1 MIWGFLIGLAISFGL
16 SYLAYVIAPKPK
28 NRSSSSGGPPP
39 KLEDPT
45 AEVGRAIPVVFGT
58 VNIVAPN
65 VIYFADKERIALG
78 RKSNPNYAEYYMTV
92 HYGLC
97 QGPIDGIRRV
107 RIKEKTALAAPE
119 SGRSLPMDQE
129 VDFPEFFGGGDR
141 EGGIA
146 GRVLWQPGSYTQ
158 TLPGAMAEK
167 YGESVAEHP
176 AYRGIAT
183 VMFTA
188 RAGQTTHT
196 IHDVSGFWWGTAPFI
211 SPADFM
217 VTRIPSG
224 WYPSKAAIALPPEVT
239 KVIPDELTGVNSYL
253 GPDANPAHI
262 IREYLTNPVWG
273 AGQNVVDLDDTSF
286 SEAADVFYSEGLGLS
301 LQWDVQREGEALI
314 QDVQDHCEVVLF
326 VSPRTG
332 LWTLRALRGG
342 YVKGS
347 LPSFDESNSQV
358 VNAIRTLPGE
368 IPNELVVSWTNPNT
382 EKAGVVTVHNP
393 AGVAQAGQVISDNR
407 RFEGLR
413 NSWIAWRV
421 AERELSAVSEQMFT
435 GEVET
440 NRSAWNLVPGDVF
453 RLTSEEHEIWDRAV
467 RIIGIDYGNP
477 REQRVRI
484 NFVDDIFGRLHPDF
498 DAPGQGGVPTQ
509 PRNFNITQRD
519 GGALLDWD
527 TPRDD
532 GGSPIIRYEYQQNF
546 ASWRPA
552 SGLNTSH
559 LVTNLINGNPYTFR
573 VRAVNRVGPG
583 IPTVPLHIGPS
594 AVISVVPGV
603 PLNFGG
609 FAFGEEIEI
618 FWSEPTSDGGATI
631 IRYEY
636 ELDASGAWIPIPE
649 GHRFIHRITGL
660 STGFL
665 YEIRLRAVNSV
676 GEGPNTYPIHLELL
690 GVGVAYER
698 PPQPEGLHGVSGIGV
713 VLLTWENPLAHY
725 RNHVRTVV
733 YRHTSDDFVN
743 ATEVGNSTGISYA
756 DLTVA
761 DDTDYWYWIA
771 WQSIAGIIGPQS
783 DPVMVHTS
791 IDPEV
796 AIREISKE
804 ILDDPL
810 TAELLA
816 PIDTPLPVQR
826 ISEKLAQEYARL
838 LGGIFEVIREDVEG
852 VDVVAAAL
860 TALVARVVVTES
872 GITATTKELTA
883 LEVSIGSLATAAALS
898 TLTTEVTQNES
909 SLSALSDALTQLEAS
924 LGETTAS
931 ALQSLTARVTKAEGL
946 TGGTELA
953 ALARWAVK
961 LSVGDLTGGI
971 GLLNDGATVKLYVA
985 ADRFAIIPPGDTD
998 TDERLLPFVVSGG
1011 HVYINSAVIRNASIS
1026 TVKIAN
1032 AFLTNLT
1039 AVHGTLGFA
1048 QIDKG
1053 NVFDL
1058 SILDRIQSDN
1068 FSETEGWRITRDGV
1082 AIFDLAHVRGTLS
1095 AAHIDS
1101 DVRNVVSLWRGTR
1114 YAGTENEVTQFPIS
1128 GGGLTPQ
1135 NYDVIEGT
1143 LRVQPSNY
1151 NVPWSMVVSDL
1162 PTAPGAT
1169 KPTRVGQFAAVSGS
1183 ASKDSAQFLAWRNSS
1198 GTIFYITPRGSN
1210 DEAYFSD
1217 ILGIR
1222 NPSGIALPVSS
1233 GTTTPV
1239 TDTRDT
1245 DYVYR
1250 KATSTPS
1257 APSGGTT
1264 SESHTPSGWSR
1275 TEPDPTATENV
1286 YRASRTRTFRSEAFQ
1301 SATSWGSVT
1310 LVANKT
1316 GVVSS
1321 GTSSRSR
1328 TFYRR
1333 GTSAPSAPTL
1343 SSFGAYSSVSG
1354 WSTSNPGPTTTQNV
1368 YAVTLTQY
1376 FTSPTTQTSSTF
1388 SRNGWGSVTVAADN
1402 TGGTSANRAP
1412 TANAGADKNILN
1424 SQSVK
1429 LFGTGSD
1436 PDQAEDTLRRQ
1447 WAFVS
1452 GPVTARVKTPS
1463 GSWSTTVS
1471 NMSEEGTYVFRI
1483 TVTDRGGLSDT
1494 DDVSVIVTHAG
1505 GK

>member
-1 MIWGFLIGLAISFGL
+1 M
-16 SYLAYVIAPKPK
+16 
-28 NRSSSSGGPPP
+28 
-39 KLEDPT
+39 
-45 AEVGRAIPVVFGT
+45 
-58 VNIVAPN
+58 
-65 VIYFADKERIALG
+65 
-78 RKSNPNYAEYYMTV
+78 
-92 HYGLC
+92 
-97 QGPIDGIRRV
+97 
-107 RIKEKTALAAPE
+107 
-119 SGRSLPMDQE
+119 
-129 VDFPEFFGGGDR
+129 
-141 EGGIA
+141 
-146 GRVLWQPGSYTQ
+146 
-158 TLPGAMAEK
+158 
-167 YGESVAEHP
+167 
-176 AYRGIAT
+176 
-183 VMFTA
+183 
-188 RAGQTTHT
+188 
-196 IHDVSGFWWGTAPFI
+196 
-211 SPADFM
+211 
-217 VTRIPSG
+217 
-224 WYPSKAAIALPPEVT
+224 
-239 KVIPDELTGVNSYL
+239 
-253 GPDANPAHI
+253 
-262 IREYLTNPVWG
+262 
-273 AGQNVVDLDDTSF
+273 
-286 SEAADVFYSEGLGLS
+286 
-301 LQWDVQREGEALI
+301 
-314 QDVQDHCEVVLF
+314 
-326 VSPRTG
+326 
-332 LWTLRALRGG
+332 
-342 YVKGS
+342 
-347 LPSFDESNSQV
+347 
-358 VNAIRTLPGE
+358 
-368 IPNELVVSWTNPNT
+368 
-382 EKAGVVTVHNP
+382 
-393 AGVAQAGQVISDNR
+393 
-407 RFEGLR
+407 
-413 NSWIAWRV
+413 
-421 AERELSAVSEQMFT
+421 
-435 GEVET
+435 
-440 NRSAWNLVPGDVF
+440 
-453 RLTSEEHEIWDRAV
+453 
-467 RIIGIDYGNP
+467 
-477 REQRVRI
+477 
-484 NFVDDIFGRLHPDF
+484 
-498 DAPGQGGVPTQ
+498 
-509 PRNFNITQRD
+509 
-519 GGALLDWD
+519 
-527 TPRDD
+527 
-532 GGSPIIRYEYQQNF
+532 
-546 ASWRPA
+546 
-552 SGLNTSH
+552 
-559 LVTNLINGNPYTFR
+559 
-573 VRAVNRVGPG
+573 
-583 IPTVPLHIGPS
+583 
-594 AVISVVPGV
+594 
-603 PLNFGG
+603 
-609 FAFGEEIEI
+609 
-618 FWSEPTSDGGATI
+618 
-631 IRYEY
+631 
-636 ELDASGAWIPIPE
+636 
-649 GHRFIHRITGL
+649 

-771 WQSIAGIIGPQS
+771 WQSIAGIIGPES
-783 DPVMVHTS
+783 DPVTVHTS

-796 AIREISKE
+796 ALREISKE

-826 ISEKLAQEYARL
+826 ISERLAQEYARL
-838 LGGIFEVIREDVEG
+838 LGGIFEVIREDVDG

-860 TALVARVVVTES
+860 TALAARVVVTES
-872 GITATTKELTA
+872 GITATAKELTA
-883 LEVSIGSLATAAALS
+883 LEVSIGTLATAAALS
-898 TLTTEVTQNES
+898 TLTTEVTANES
-909 SLSALSDALTQLEAS
+909 GITSLVEALTLFKTS
-924 LGETTAS
+924 LGGVTAS

-946 TGGTELA
+946 TGETELA

-961 LSVGDLTGGI
+961 LSVGDLAGGI
-971 GLLNDGATVKLYVA
+971 GLLNDGTTVKLYVA

-998 TDERLLPFVVSGG
+998 TDDRVLPFVVSGG
-1011 HVYINSAVIRNASIS
+1011 NVYIDNAVIRNASIS
-1026 TVKIAN
+1026 TAKIAN

-1101 DVRNVVSLWRGTR
+1101 DVRNVVSLWRGSR
-1114 YAGTENEVTQFPIS
+1114 YVGVENKVVKFPIS

-1143 LRVQPSNY
+1143 MRVQPSNY

-1162 PTAPGAT
+1162 QIGDDS
-1169 KPTRVGQFAAVSGS
+1169 KPNPVGRFSAVVGS
-1183 ASKDSAQFLAWRNSS
+1183 SSDDSAQFLAWRNSS
-1198 GTIFYITPRGSN
+1198 GTIFYVTPRGNN
-1210 DEAYFSD
+1210 DKAYFSD
-1217 ILGIR
+1217 VLGIK
-1222 NPSGIALPVSS
+1222 NPSGVALPISS

-1239 TDTRDT
+1239 TDTQDT
-1245 DYVYR
+1245 DYVYQ
-1250 KATSTPS
+1250 KAASIPS

-1286 YRASRTRTFRSEAFQ
+1286 YRASRTRTFRGGTFQ

-1310 LVANKT
+1310 SVSNKT
-1316 GVVSS
+1316 
-1321 GTSSRSR
+1321 GTSSRTRAFYRRGTSAPAAPTLSSFAAYSSVSGWSTSNPGPTATENVYAVALTQYFTHPTTQTSSTFDRNGWGSVTVAADKSGAGTSSRTR

-1354 WSTSNPGPTTTQNV
+1354 WSTSNPGPTATENV

-1376 FTSPTTQTSSTF
+1376 FTHATTQTSSTF
-1388 SRNGWGSVTVAADN
+1388 SRNGWGSVTVAADK
-1402 TGGTSANRAP
+1402 TGVTPANRAP
-1412 TANAGADKNILN
+1412 TADAGGDKNILN

-1429 LFGTGSD
+1429 LVGTGSD
-1436 PDQAEDTLRRQ
+1436 PDQADDTLRRQ

-1471 NMSEEGTYVFRI
+1471 NMTEAGTYVFRI